1 MRGPCMV
8 REGGTQVP
16 RGRLKRQLPRAK
28 LALGRVGTN
37 CCAPPVHLVEARRAK
52 RGGRAELEAGLAAF
66 CTTRSQLQ
74 AGSPNFHLR
83 RQQRPVDGRGASW
96 PAATTAHR
104 APTPQKKPPR
114 AQAEPKPRKRAAVRV
129 RPFGAL
135 WGGWWL
141 SSAECGPLATPFGS
155 SFSLVEEVGLCTVTA
170 QVAVLRFPLVEADA

>member
-1 MRGPCMV
+1 MHGS
-8 REGGTQVP
+8 
-16 RGRLKRQLPRAK
+16 RGRHAGASRAAQEAAAQSQVSPRQGWHQLLRPA
-28 LALGRVGTN
+28 
-37 CCAPPVHLVEARRAK
+37 PVHLVEARRAK

-155 SFSLVEEVGLCTVTA
+155 SFSLVEEVGLCTVNRNRTGGRTTLPA
-170 QVAVLRFPLVEADA
+170 SGG